1 MSDTDLKSHK
11 TTLNQR
17 PRDQK
22 IVIKVSIT
30 DF

>member
-11 TTLNQR
+11 TTLTQR
-17 PRDQK
+17 LRDQK
-22 IVIKVSIT
+22 IVIKVSIA

>member
-11 TTLNQR
+11 TTLTQR
-17 PRDQK
+17 RHDQK
-22 IVIKVSIT
+22 IVIKVSIA

>member
-11 TTLNQR
+11 TTLTQR

-22 IVIKVSIT
+22 IVIKVSIA

>member
-11 TTLNQR
+11 TTLTQR
-17 PRDQK
+17 CHDQK
-22 IVIKVSIT
+22 IVIKVSIA